1 MIKEGHLSGAT
12 MRTTMRTTVERIA
25 TPDIAADVRTVGEAA
40 ATEPPGP
47 KPEHPTLTP
56 RQRAGANHARECAA
70 QIFELHRLL
79 MSACGA
85 SRFDVNLTLLRAW
98 TSAWLA
104 VAVLECSEGEPE
116 NPELAP

>member
-1 MIKEGHLSGAT
+1 MIQRSAT
-12 MRTTMRTTVERIA
+12 ERTS
-25 TPDIAADVRTVGEAA
+25 TPDVAADAPAA
-40 ATEPPGP
+40 GDAVATELPGP
-47 KPEHPTLTP
+47 KPERPALSP
-56 RQRAGANHARECAA
+56 RQQAGANHARECAG

-104 VAVLECSEGEPE
+104 VAVLECSEEPDTA
-116 NPELAP
+116 ELAP